1 VTAPGEDEA
10 VEKAKMRRVLA
21 IFGPAVFAGAFA
33 TRVTDPTVA
42 EIAGE
47 FSVTVAEAALLGTA
61 YTLPFALVQPILGP
75 VADSIGKRRIVMI
88 CVAMLGVMLLA
99 AAVSASFGWLM
110 AFRAA
115 SGMAA
120 GGMMP
125 LTLAIMG
132 DAVSLK
138 YRQVALSRI
147 LVFGI
152 SGQIAGGVVAG
163 PIAAIAG
170 WRGVLVVCAVA
181 AFIGLV
187 ALILAARGAAREV
200 MTRYDPVV
208 ALQRYRGI
216 IANPAALPLFAAV
229 AVEGGLVFG
238 TFPFI
243 APLLIQRGIGSTM
256 EAGFAIGAFGLGGL
270 VFAALVAP
278 LLSRFGQAGVIRIG
292 GATAALALTGFAL
305 APSLVI
311 AALSGLGLGLGFY
324 MIHNAIQTRATEL
337 APQARASAMSLHAFA
352 FFGGQSLGPIF
363 YGLGD
368 MIFGLPAT
376 LGLAAAGIMVL
387 ALLLARR

>member
-1 VTAPGEDEA
+1 
-10 VEKAKMRRVLA
+10 MRRVLA

-42 EIAGE
+42 EIASE
-47 FSVTVAEAALLGTA
+47 FSVTAAEAALLGTA

-138 YRQVALSRI
+138 FRQVALSRI

-170 WRGVLVVCAVA
+170 WRGVLVVCAIA

-200 MTRYDPVV
+200 MTRYDPMV

-243 APLLIQRGIGSTM
+243 APLLIERGIGSTM
-256 EAGFAIGAFGLGGL
+256 EAGLAIGAFGLGGL

-278 LLSRFGQAGVIRIG
+278 LLARFGQAGVIRIG

-305 APSLVI
+305 APSLVV
-311 AALSGLGLGLGFY
+311 ATLAGLGLGLGFY

-337 APQARASAMSLHAFA
+337 APQARGSAMSLHAFA
-352 FFGGQSLGPIF
+352 FFSGQSLGPIF

-376 LGLAAAGIMVL
+376 LGLAAGGIMVL

>member
-1 VTAPGEDEA
+1 
-10 VEKAKMRRVLA
+10 VLA

-47 FSVTVAEAALLGTA
+47 FSVTAAEAALLGTA

-170 WRGVLVVCAVA
+170 WRGVLVVCAIA

-187 ALILAARGAAREV
+187 ALILAARGAAREI

-208 ALQRYRGI
+208 ALQHYRGI

-238 TFPFI
+238 VFPFI
-243 APLLIQRGIGSTM
+243 APLLIERAIGSTM

-270 VFAALVAP
+270 LFAALVAP
-278 LLSRFGQAGVIRIG
+278 LLARFGQGGVIRIG
-292 GATAALALTGFAL
+292 GATAALALIGFAL
-305 APSLVI
+305 APSLVV
-311 AALSGLGLGLGFY
+311 ATLAGLGLGLGFY

-337 APQARASAMSLHAFA
+337 APQARGSAMSLHAFA
-352 FFGGQSLGPIF
+352 FFGGQSLGPIA
-363 YGLGD
+363 YGLGA
-368 MIFGLPAT
+368 MVFGLPIT
-376 LGLAAAGIMVL
+376 LALAGAAIMVL

>member
-1 VTAPGEDEA
+1 MTAPGEYEA

-47 FSVTVAEAALLGTA
+47 FSVTAAEAALLGTA

-181 AFIGLV
+181 AFVGLV

-200 MTRYDPVV
+200 MTRYDPMV

-238 TFPFI
+238 VFPFI
-243 APLLIQRGIGSTM
+243 APLLIERAIGSTM

-270 VFAALVAP
+270 LFAALVAP
-278 LLSRFGQAGVIRIG
+278 LLARFGQGGVIRIG
-292 GATAALALTGFAL
+292 GATAALALIGFAL
-305 APSLVI
+305 APSLVV
-311 AALSGLGLGLGFY
+311 ATLAGLGLGLGFY

-337 APQARASAMSLHAFA
+337 APQARGSAMSLHAFA
-352 FFGGQSLGPIF
+352 FFGGQSLGPIA
-363 YGLGD
+363 YGLGA
-368 MIFGLPAT
+368 MVFGLPIT
-376 LGLAAAGIMVL
+376 LALAGAAIMVL

>member
-1 VTAPGEDEA
+1 MPEDTESA
-10 VEKAKMRRVLA
+10 ARAKMLKVLA
-21 IFGPAVFAGAFA
+21 VFGPAVFAGAFA
-33 TRVTDPTVA
+33 TRITDPVVA

-47 FSVTVAEAALLGTA
+47 FGVSAAEAALLGTA

-75 VADSIGKRRIVMI
+75 VADAIGKRRV
-88 CVAMLGVMLLA
+88 VMLCVSFLA
-99 AAVSASFGWLM
+99 IMLLGSAVAAGFGWLM
-110 AFRAA
+110 AFRAL

-147 LVFGI
+147 LIFGI
-152 SGQIAGGVVAG
+152 TGQIAGGAVAG

-170 WRGVLVVCAVA
+170 WRGVLVVCGLA
-181 AFIGLV
+181 ALVGLV
-187 ALILAARGAAREV
+187 ALILASRGMGREA

-208 ALQRYRGI
+208 AMQRYRGI

-238 TFPFI
+238 VFPFI
-243 APLLIQRGIGSTM
+243 APLLIARDIGSTA
-256 EAGFAIGAFGLGGL
+256 EAGLAIGAFGLGGL
-270 VFAALVAP
+270 GFAALVAP
-278 LLSRFGQAGVIRIG
+278 LLARFGQAGVIRIG
-292 GATAALALTGFAL
+292 GATAALALSGFAL
-305 APSLVI
+305 APSLAV
-311 AALSGLGLGLGFY
+311 AAASGLLLGLGFY

-337 APQARASAMSLHAFA
+337 APQARGSAMSLHAF
-352 FFGGQSLGPIF
+352 FFFAGQSLGPIS
-363 YGLGD
+363 YGVGAHWL
-368 MIFGLPAT
+368 GLPMT
-376 LGLAAAGIMVL
+376 LGLAAAAIFGL

>member
-1 VTAPGEDEA
+1 MTAPGEDEA
-10 VEKAKMRRVLA
+10 AEKTKMRRVLA

-42 EIAGE
+42 EIASE
-47 FSVTVAEAALLGTA
+47 FSVTAAEAALLGTA

-88 CVAMLGVMLLA
+88 CVALLGLMLLA

-147 LVFGI
+147 LIFGI

-170 WRGVLVVCAVA
+170 WRGVLVVCAIA
-181 AFIGLV
+181 AFLGLV

-200 MTRYDPVV
+200 MTRYDPIV

-238 TFPFI
+238 VFPFI
-243 APLLIQRGIGSTM
+243 APLLIERAIGSTM

-270 VFAALVAP
+270 LFAALVAP
-278 LLSRFGQAGVIRIG
+278 LLARFGQAGVIRMG
-292 GATAALALTGFAL
+292 GGTGALALIALAL
-305 APSLVI
+305 APSLMV
-311 AALSGLGLGLGFY
+311 AALAGLGLGLGFY

-337 APQARASAMSLHAFA
+337 APQARGSAMSLHAFA

-363 YGLGD
+363 YGLGA
-368 MIFGLPAT
+368 MVFGLPIT
-376 LGLAAAGIMVL
+376 LGLAAGAIMVL
-387 ALLLARR
+387 ALLLAWR

>member
-1 VTAPGEDEA
+1 
-10 VEKAKMRRVLA
+10 
-21 IFGPAVFAGAFA
+21 
-33 TRVTDPTVA
+33 
-42 EIAGE
+42 
-47 FSVTVAEAALLGTA
+47 
-61 YTLPFALVQPILGP
+61 VQPILGP

-88 CVAMLGVMLLA
+88 CVALLGVMLLA

-200 MTRYDPVV
+200 MTRYNPVV

-243 APLLIQRGIGSTM
+243 APLLIERAIGSTM

-270 VFAALVAP
+270 LFAALVAP
-278 LLSRFGQAGVIRIG
+278 LLARFGQAGVIRIG
-292 GATAALALTGFAL
+292 GATAALALVGFAL
-305 APSLVI
+305 APSLVV
-311 AALSGLGLGLGFY
+311 ATMAGLGLGLGFY

-337 APQARASAMSLHAFA
+337 APQVRGSAMSLHAFA

-363 YGLGD
+363 YGVGD
-368 MIFGLPAT
+368 MIIGLPAT
-376 LGLAAAGIMVL
+376 LGLAAGGIMVL

>member
-1 VTAPGEDEA
+1 
-10 VEKAKMRRVLA
+10 
-21 IFGPAVFAGAFA
+21 
-33 TRVTDPTVA
+33 
-42 EIAGE
+42 
-47 FSVTVAEAALLGTA
+47 
-61 YTLPFALVQPILGP
+61 
-75 VADSIGKRRIVMI
+75 
-88 CVAMLGVMLLA
+88 
-99 AAVSASFGWLM
+99 
-110 AFRAA
+110 
-115 SGMAA
+115 
-120 GGMMP
+120 
-125 LTLAIMG
+125 
-132 DAVSLK
+132 
-138 YRQVALSRI
+138 
-147 LVFGI
+147 
-152 SGQIAGGVVAG
+152 
-163 PIAAIAG
+163 
-170 WRGVLVVCAVA
+170 
-181 AFIGLV
+181 
-187 ALILAARGAAREV
+187 
-200 MTRYDPVV
+200 MTRYDPVM

-243 APLLIQRGIGSTM
+243 APLMIERGIGSTM

-278 LLSRFGQAGVIRIG
+278 LLARFGQAGVIRIG
-292 GATAALALTGFAL
+292 GATAALALIGFAL

-368 MIFGLPAT
+368 MIIGLPAT
-376 LGLAAAGIMVL
+376 LGLAAGGIMVL

>member
-1 VTAPGEDEA
+1 MTAPGEDEDA
-10 VEKAKMRRVLA
+10 EKAKMRRVLA

-47 FSVTVAEAALLGTA
+47 FSVTAAEAALLGTA

-88 CVAMLGVMLLA
+88 CVALLGIMLLA

-181 AFIGLV
+181 AFVGLV

-200 MTRYDPVV
+200 MTRYDPMV

-238 TFPFI
+238 VFPFI
-243 APLLIQRGIGSTM
+243 APLLIERAIGSTM

-270 VFAALVAP
+270 LFAALVAP
-278 LLSRFGQAGVIRIG
+278 LLARFGQGGVIRIG

-305 APSLVI
+305 APSLLV
-311 AALSGLGLGLGFY
+311 ATLAGLGLGLGFY

-337 APQARASAMSLHAFA
+337 APQARGSAMSLHAFA
-352 FFGGQSLGPIF
+352 FFGGQSLGPIA
-363 YGLGD
+363 YGLGA
-368 MIFGLPAT
+368 MVFGLPVT
-376 LGLAAAGIMVL
+376 LALAGAAIMVL

>member
-1 VTAPGEDEA
+1 VTAPGEYEA

-47 FSVTVAEAALLGTA
+47 FSVTAAEAALLGTA

-181 AFIGLV
+181 AFVGLV

-200 MTRYDPVV
+200 MTRYDPMV

-238 TFPFI
+238 VFPFI
-243 APLLIQRGIGSTM
+243 APLLIERAIGSTM

-270 VFAALVAP
+270 LFAALVAP
-278 LLSRFGQAGVIRIG
+278 LLARFGQGGVIRIG
-292 GATAALALTGFAL
+292 GATAALALIGFAL
-305 APSLVI
+305 APSLVV
-311 AALSGLGLGLGFY
+311 ATLAGLGLGLGFY

-337 APQARASAMSLHAFA
+337 APQARGSAMSLHAFA
-352 FFGGQSLGPIF
+352 FFGGQSLGPIA
-363 YGLGD
+363 YGLGA
-368 MIFGLPAT
+368 MVFGLPIT
-376 LGLAAAGIMVL
+376 LALAGAAIMVL

>member
-1 VTAPGEDEA
+1 
-10 VEKAKMRRVLA
+10 MRRVLA

-170 WRGVLVVCAVA
+170 WRGVLVVCAIA
-181 AFIGLV
+181 AFLGLV
-187 ALILAARGAAREV
+187 ALILAARGAARET

-243 APLLIQRGIGSTM
+243 APLLIERSIGSTM

-278 LLSRFGQAGVIRIG
+278 LLARFGQAGVIRIG
-292 GATAALALTGFAL
+292 GATAALALIGFAL

-368 MIFGLPAT
+368 MIIGLPAT
-376 LGLAAAGIMVL
+376 LGLAAGGIMVL

>member
-1 VTAPGEDEA
+1 MTAPGEDEDA
-10 VEKAKMRRVLA
+10 EKAKMRRVLA

-47 FSVTVAEAALLGTA
+47 FSVTAAEAALLGTA

-88 CVAMLGVMLLA
+88 CVALLGIMLLA

-147 LVFGI
+147 LIFGI

-181 AFIGLV
+181 AFVGLV

-200 MTRYDPVV
+200 MTRYDPMV

-238 TFPFI
+238 VFPFI
-243 APLLIQRGIGSTM
+243 APLLIERAIGSTM

-270 VFAALVAP
+270 LFAALVAP
-278 LLSRFGQAGVIRIG
+278 LLARFGQGGV
-292 GATAALALTGFAL
+292 
-305 APSLVI
+305 
-311 AALSGLGLGLGFY
+311 
-324 MIHNAIQTRATEL
+324 
-337 APQARASAMSLHAFA
+337 
-352 FFGGQSLGPIF
+352 
-363 YGLGD
+363 
-368 MIFGLPAT
+368 
-376 LGLAAAGIMVL
+376 
-387 ALLLARR
+387 

>member
-1 VTAPGEDEA
+1 MTASEESEA
-10 VEKAKMRRVLA
+10 TDKAKMRRVLA

-42 EIAGE
+42 EIASE

-75 VADSIGKRRIVMI
+75 VADSIGKRRSVMI

-163 PIAAIAG
+163 PITVAHPSGTIVVDAKVEHAG
-170 WRGVLVVCAVA
+170 
-181 AFIGLV
+181 
-187 ALILAARGAAREV
+187 
-200 MTRYDPVV
+200 DP
-208 ALQRYRGI
+208 A
-216 IANPAALPLFAAV
+216 
-229 AVEGGLVFG
+229 
-238 TFPFI
+238 
-243 APLLIQRGIGSTM
+243 
-256 EAGFAIGAFGLGGL
+256 
-270 VFAALVAP
+270 
-278 LLSRFGQAGVIRIG
+278 
-292 GATAALALTGFAL
+292 
-305 APSLVI
+305 
-311 AALSGLGLGLGFY
+311 
-324 MIHNAIQTRATEL
+324 
-337 APQARASAMSLHAFA
+337 QARAIHGALYRTQRRMFEGVVLYRSPAAMTV
-352 FFGGQSLGPIF
+352 QQ
-363 YGLGD
+363 
-368 MIFGLPAT
+368 
-376 LGLAAAGIMVL
+376 AAAE
-387 ALLLARR
+387 

>member
-1 VTAPGEDEA
+1 
-10 VEKAKMRRVLA
+10 MRRVLA

-170 WRGVLVVCAVA
+170 WRGVLVVCAIA

-243 APLLIQRGIGSTM
+243 APLLITRGIGSTM

-270 VFAALVAP
+270 LFAALVAP
-278 LLSRFGQAGVIRIG
+278 LLARFGQAGVIRIG
-292 GATAALALTGFAL
+292 GATAALALVGFAL
-305 APSLVI
+305 APSLVV
-311 AALSGLGLGLGFY
+311 ATMAGLGLGLGFY

-337 APQARASAMSLHAFA
+337 APQARGSAMSLHAFA

-363 YGLGD
+363 YGVGD
-368 MIFGLPAT
+368 MIIGLPAT
-376 LGLAAAGIMVL
+376 LGLAAGGIMVL

>member
-1 VTAPGEDEA
+1 
-10 VEKAKMRRVLA
+10 MRRVLA

-170 WRGVLVVCAVA
+170 WRGVLVVCAIA

-243 APLLIQRGIGSTM
+243 APLLITRGIGSTM

-278 LLSRFGQAGVIRIG
+278 LLARFGQAGVIRIG
-292 GATAALALTGFAL
+292 GATAAAALIGFAL

-376 LGLAAAGIMVL
+376 LGLAAGGIMVL

>member
-1 VTAPGEDEA
+1 
-10 VEKAKMRRVLA
+10 VLA
-21 IFGPAVFAGAFA
+21 IFGPAVFSGAFA

-47 FSVTVAEAALLGTA
+47 FSITAAEAALLGTA

-88 CVAMLGVMLLA
+88 CVALLGIMLLA

-138 YRQVALSRI
+138 FRQVALSRI
-147 LVFGI
+147 LIFGI

-163 PIAAIAG
+163 PIAAVAG
-170 WRGVLVVCAVA
+170 WRGVLVVCAIA
-181 AFIGLV
+181 AFFGLF
-187 ALILAARGAAREV
+187 ALILAARGAAREA

-243 APLLIQRGIGSTM
+243 APLLIERAIGSTM

-278 LLSRFGQAGVIRIG
+278 LLRRFGQGGVIRIG

-311 AALSGLGLGLGFY
+311 ATLAGLALGLGFY

-352 FFGGQSLGPIF
+352 FFGGQSLGPIL

-368 MIFGLPAT
+368 MVFGLPIT
-376 LGLAAAGIMVL
+376 LGLAAAAILVL

>member
-1 VTAPGEDEA
+1 MTAPGEDEA
-10 VEKAKMRRVLA
+10 AEKAKMRRVLA

-181 AFIGLV
+181 AFVGLV

-243 APLLIQRGIGSTM
+243 APLLIQRGIGRTM

>member
-1 VTAPGEDEA
+1 MTASEESEA
-10 VEKAKMRRVLA
+10 TEKAKMRRVLA

-42 EIAGE
+42 EIASE

-170 WRGVLVVCAVA
+170 WRGVLVVCAIA

-243 APLLIQRGIGSTM
+243 APLLIERDIGSTM

-278 LLSRFGQAGVIRIG
+278 LLRRFGQAGVIRIG
-292 GATAALALTGFAL
+292 GATAALALIGFAL

-376 LGLAAAGIMVL
+376 LGLAAGAIMVL

>member
-1 VTAPGEDEA
+1 VTASDESEA
-10 VEKAKMRRVLA
+10 PEKAKMRRVLA

-170 WRGVLVVCAVA
+170 WRGVLVVCAIA
-181 AFIGLV
+181 AFLGLV

-200 MTRYDPVV
+200 MTRYDPVM

-243 APLLIQRGIGSTM
+243 APLMIQRGIGSTM

-278 LLSRFGQAGVIRIG
+278 LLARFGQAGVIRIG
-292 GATAALALTGFAL
+292 GTTAALALIGFAL

-368 MIFGLPAT
+368 MIIGLPAT
-376 LGLAAAGIMVL
+376 LGLAAGGIMVL

>member
-1 VTAPGEDEA
+1 
-10 VEKAKMRRVLA
+10 MRRVLA

-170 WRGVLVVCAVA
+170 WRGVLVVCAIA

-243 APLLIQRGIGSTM
+243 APLLITRGIGSTM

-278 LLSRFGQAGVIRIG
+278 LLARFGQAGVIRIG
-292 GATAALALTGFAL
+292 GATAAAALIGFAL

-368 MIFGLPAT
+368 MILGLPAT
-376 LGLAAAGIMVL
+376 LGLAAGAIMVL

>member
-1 VTAPGEDEA
+1 VTATEESA
-10 VEKAKMRRVLA
+10 TAEKAKMRRVLA

-47 FSVTVAEAALLGTA
+47 FSVTAAEAALLGTA
-61 YTLPFALVQPILGP
+61 YTLPFALVQLILGP

-88 CVAMLGVMLLA
+88 CVALLGIMLLA

-147 LVFGI
+147 LIFGI

-170 WRGVLVVCAVA
+170 WRGVLVVCAIA
-181 AFIGLV
+181 AFLGLV
-187 ALILAARGAAREV
+187 ALILAARGAQREV
-200 MTRYDPVV
+200 MTRYDPAV

-238 TFPFI
+238 VFPFI
-243 APLLIQRGIGSTM
+243 APLLIERAIGSTM

-270 VFAALVAP
+270 LFAALIAP
-278 LLSRFGQAGVIRIG
+278 LLARFGQAGVIRIG

-305 APSLVI
+305 APSLLV
-311 AALSGLGLGLGFY
+311 ATLAGLGLGLGFY

-337 APQARASAMSLHAFA
+337 APQARGSAMSLHAFA
-352 FFGGQSLGPIF
+352 FFGGQSLGPIA
-363 YGLGD
+363 YGLGA
-368 MIFGLPAT
+368 MVFGLPVT
-376 LGLAAAGIMVL
+376 LGLAAGAIMVL

>member
-47 FSVTVAEAALLGTA
+47 FSVTAAEAALLGTA

-88 CVAMLGVMLLA
+88 CVALLGIMLLA

-147 LVFGI
+147 LIFGI

-170 WRGVLVVCAVA
+170 WRGVLVVCAIA

-200 MTRYDPVV
+200 MTRYDPMV

-238 TFPFI
+238 VFPFI
-243 APLLIQRGIGSTM
+243 APLLIERAIGSTM

-270 VFAALVAP
+270 LFAALVAP
-278 LLSRFGQAGVIRIG
+278 LLARFGQAGVIRFG
-292 GATAALALTGFAL
+292 GATGALALIALAL
-305 APSLVI
+305 APSLVV
-311 AALSGLGLGLGFY
+311 ATLAGLGLGLGFY

-337 APQARASAMSLHAFA
+337 APQARGSAMSLHAFA
-352 FFGGQSLGPIF
+352 FFGGQSLGPIA
-363 YGLGD
+363 YGLGA
-368 MIFGLPAT
+368 MVFGLPVT
-376 LGLAAAGIMVL
+376 LALAAGAIMAL

>member
-1 VTAPGEDEA
+1 MTAPGEDEA

-47 FSVTVAEAALLGTA
+47 FSVTAAEAALLGTA

-181 AFIGLV
+181 AFVGLV

-200 MTRYDPVV
+200 MTRYDPMV

-238 TFPFI
+238 VFPFI
-243 APLLIQRGIGSTM
+243 APLLIERAIGSTM

-270 VFAALVAP
+270 LFAALVAP
-278 LLSRFGQAGVIRIG
+278 LLARFGQGGVIRIG
-292 GATAALALTGFAL
+292 GATAALALVGFAL
-305 APSLVI
+305 APSLVV
-311 AALSGLGLGLGFY
+311 ATLAGLGLGLGFY

-363 YGLGD
+363 YGTGD

-376 LGLAAAGIMVL
+376 LGLAAGAIMVL

>member
-1 VTAPGEDEA
+1 MTAPGEDEA

-47 FSVTVAEAALLGTA
+47 FSVTAAEAALLGTA

-181 AFIGLV
+181 AFVGLV

-200 MTRYDPVV
+200 MTRYDPMV

-238 TFPFI
+238 VFPFI
-243 APLLIQRGIGSTM
+243 APLLIERAIGSTM

-270 VFAALVAP
+270 LFAALVAP
-278 LLSRFGQAGVIRIG
+278 LLARFGQGGVIRIG
-292 GATAALALTGFAL
+292 GATAALALIGFAL
-305 APSLVI
+305 APSLVV
-311 AALSGLGLGLGFY
+311 ATLAGLGLGLGFY

-337 APQARASAMSLHAFA
+337 APQARGSAMSLHAFA
-352 FFGGQSLGPIF
+352 FFGGQSLGPIA
-363 YGLGD
+363 YGLGA
-368 MIFGLPAT
+368 MVFGLPIT
-376 LGLAAAGIMVL
+376 LALAGAAIMVL

>member
-10 VEKAKMRRVLA
+10 TEKAKMRRVLA

-47 FSVTVAEAALLGTA
+47 FSVTAAEAALLGTA

-88 CVAMLGVMLLA
+88 CVALLGVMLLA

-163 PIAAIAG
+163 TE
-170 WRGVLVVCAVA
+170 
-181 AFIGLV
+181 GLK
-187 ALILAARGAAREV
+187 
-200 MTRYDPVV
+200 
-208 ALQRYRGI
+208 
-216 IANPAALPLFAAV
+216 
-229 AVEGGLVFG
+229 
-238 TFPFI
+238 
-243 APLLIQRGIGSTM
+243 
-256 EAGFAIGAFGLGGL
+256 
-270 VFAALVAP
+270 
-278 LLSRFGQAGVIRIG
+278 
-292 GATAALALTGFAL
+292 
-305 APSLVI
+305 
-311 AALSGLGLGLGFY
+311 
-324 MIHNAIQTRATEL
+324 
-337 APQARASAMSLHAFA
+337 
-352 FFGGQSLGPIF
+352 
-363 YGLGD
+363 
-368 MIFGLPAT
+368 
-376 LGLAAAGIMVL
+376 
-387 ALLLARR
+387 

>member
-47 FSVTVAEAALLGTA
+47 FSVTAAEAALLGTA

-147 LVFGI
+147 LIFGI

-181 AFIGLV
+181 AFVGLV

-200 MTRYDPVV
+200 MTRYDPMV

-238 TFPFI
+238 VFPFI
-243 APLLIQRGIGSTM
+243 APLLIDRTIGSTM

-270 VFAALVAP
+270 LFAALVAP
-278 LLSRFGQAGVIRIG
+278 LLARFGQGGVIRIG
-292 GATAALALTGFAL
+292 GATAALALIGFAL
-305 APSLVI
+305 APSLVV
-311 AALSGLGLGLGFY
+311 ATLAGLGLGLGFY

-337 APQARASAMSLHAFA
+337 APQARGSAMSLHAFA
-352 FFGGQSLGPIF
+352 FFGGQSLGPIA
-363 YGLGD
+363 YGLGA
-368 MIFGLPAT
+368 MVFGLPIT
-376 LGLAAAGIMVL
+376 LALAGAAIMVL

>member
-47 FSVTVAEAALLGTA
+47 FSVTAAEAALLGTA

-147 LVFGI
+147 LIFGI

-181 AFIGLV
+181 AFVGLV

-200 MTRYDPVV
+200 MTRYDPMV

-238 TFPFI
+238 VFPFI
-243 APLLIQRGIGSTM
+243 APLLIERAIGSTM

-270 VFAALVAP
+270 LFAALVAP
-278 LLSRFGQAGVIRIG
+278 LLARFGQGGVIRIG
-292 GATAALALTGFAL
+292 GATAALALIGFAL
-305 APSLVI
+305 APSLVV
-311 AALSGLGLGLGFY
+311 ATLAGLGLGLGFY

-337 APQARASAMSLHAFA
+337 APQARGSAMSLHAFA
-352 FFGGQSLGPIF
+352 FFGGQSLGPIA
-363 YGLGD
+363 YGLGA
-368 MIFGLPAT
+368 MVFGLPIT
-376 LGLAAAGIMVL
+376 LALAGAAIMVL

>member
-1 VTAPGEDEA
+1 
-10 VEKAKMRRVLA
+10 MRRVLA

-47 FSVTVAEAALLGTA
+47 FSVTAAEAALLGTA

-88 CVAMLGVMLLA
+88 CVAMLGLMLLA

-163 PIAAIAG
+163 PIAAVAG
-170 WRGVLVVCAVA
+170 WRGVLVVCAIA
-181 AFIGLV
+181 AFLGLV
-187 ALILAARGAAREV
+187 ALILAARGAPREV
-200 MTRYDPVV
+200 MTRYDPAV

-238 TFPFI
+238 VFPFI
-243 APLLIQRGIGSTM
+243 APLLIERAIGSTM

-270 VFAALVAP
+270 LFAALVAP
-278 LLSRFGQAGVIRIG
+278 LLRRFGQAGVIRLG
-292 GATAALALTGFAL
+292 GATGALALIALAL
-305 APSLVI
+305 APSLVV
-311 AALSGLGLGLGFY
+311 ATLAGLGLGLGFY

-337 APQARASAMSLHAFA
+337 APQARGSAMSLHAFA
-352 FFGGQSLGPIF
+352 FFGGQSLGPIA
-363 YGLGD
+363 YGLGA
-368 MIFGLPAT
+368 MVFGLPIT
-376 LGLAAAGIMVL
+376 LTLAGGAIMVL

>member
-1 VTAPGEDEA
+1 MTATEESA
-10 VEKAKMRRVLA
+10 TAEKAKMRRVLA

-47 FSVTVAEAALLGTA
+47 FSVTAAEAALLGTA

-88 CVAMLGVMLLA
+88 CVALLGIMLLA

-147 LVFGI
+147 LIFGI

-170 WRGVLVVCAVA
+170 WRGVLVVCAIA
-181 AFIGLV
+181 AFLGLV
-187 ALILAARGAAREV
+187 ALILAARGAQREV
-200 MTRYDPVV
+200 MTRYDPAV

-238 TFPFI
+238 VFPFI
-243 APLLIQRGIGSTM
+243 APLLIERAIGSTM
-256 EAGFAIGAFGLGGL
+256 EAGFAIGAFGMGGL
-270 VFAALVAP
+270 LFAALIAP
-278 LLSRFGQAGVIRIG
+278 LLARFGQAGVIRIG

-305 APSLVI
+305 APSLLV
-311 AALSGLGLGLGFY
+311 ATLAGLGLGLGFY

-337 APQARASAMSLHAFA
+337 APQARGSAMSLHAFA
-352 FFGGQSLGPIF
+352 FFGGQSLGPIA
-363 YGLGD
+363 YGLGA
-368 MIFGLPAT
+368 MVFGLPVT
-376 LGLAAAGIMVL
+376 LGLAAGAIMVL

>member
-1 VTAPGEDEA
+1 MTAPEESA
-10 VEKAKMRRVLA
+10 AAEQAKMRRVLA

-42 EIAGE
+42 EIASE
-47 FSVTVAEAALLGTA
+47 FSVTAAEAALLGTA

-75 VADSIGKRRIVMI
+75 VADSVGKRRIVMI
-88 CVAMLGVMLLA
+88 CVALLGVMLLA

-147 LVFGI
+147 LIFGI
-152 SGQIAGGVVAG
+152 GGQIAGGVVAG
-163 PIAAIAG
+163 PIAALAG
-170 WRGVLVVCAVA
+170 WRGVLVVCAIA
-181 AFIGLV
+181 AFLGLV

-229 AVEGGLVFG
+229 AIEGGLVFG

-243 APLLIQRGIGSTM
+243 APLLIERGIGSTM
-256 EAGFAIGAFGLGGL
+256 EAGFAIGAFGIGGL

-278 LLSRFGQAGVIRIG
+278 LLARFGQAGVIRIG
-292 GATAALALTGFAL
+292 GATAALALAGFAL
-305 APSLVI
+305 APSLMI
-311 AALSGLGLGLGFY
+311 ATLAGLGLGLGFY

-376 LGLAAAGIMVL
+376 LGLAAGGIMVL

>member
-1 VTAPGEDEA
+1 
-10 VEKAKMRRVLA
+10 MRRVLA

-170 WRGVLVVCAVA
+170 WRGVLVVCAIA
-181 AFIGLV
+181 AFLGLV
-187 ALILAARGAAREV
+187 ALILAARGAARET

-243 APLLIQRGIGSTM
+243 APLLIERGIGSTM

-278 LLSRFGQAGVIRIG
+278 LLARFGQAGVIRIG

-311 AALSGLGLGLGFY
+311 AALAGLGLGLGFY

-376 LGLAAAGIMVL
+376 LGVAAGAIMVL

>member
-1 VTAPGEDEA
+1 MTAPGEDEA

-47 FSVTVAEAALLGTA
+47 FSVTAAEAALLGTA

-88 CVAMLGVMLLA
+88 CVALLGVMLLA

-170 WRGVLVVCAVA
+170 WRGVLVVCAIA

-200 MTRYDPVV
+200 MTRYDPMV

-238 TFPFI
+238 VFPFI
-243 APLLIQRGIGSTM
+243 APLLIERAIGSTM

-270 VFAALVAP
+270 LFAALVAP
-278 LLSRFGQAGVIRIG
+278 LLARFGQAGVIRIG
-292 GATAALALTGFAL
+292 GATGALALIALAL
-305 APSLVI
+305 APSLVV
-311 AALSGLGLGLGFY
+311 ATLAGLGLGLGFY

-337 APQARASAMSLHAFA
+337 APQARGSAMSLHAFA
-352 FFGGQSLGPIF
+352 FFGGQSLGPIA
-363 YGLGD
+363 YGLGA
-368 MIFGLPAT
+368 MVFGLPIT
-376 LGLAAAGIMVL
+376 LALAAGAIMAL

>member
-47 FSVTVAEAALLGTA
+47 FSVTAAEAALLGTA

-152 SGQIAGGVVAG
+152 SGQIAGGVLAG

-170 WRGVLVVCAVA
+170 WRGVLVVCAIA

-187 ALILAARGAAREV
+187 ALILAARGAAREI

-208 ALQRYRGI
+208 ALQHYRGI

-238 TFPFI
+238 VFPFI
-243 APLLIQRGIGSTM
+243 APLLIERAIGSTM

-270 VFAALVAP
+270 LFAALVAP
-278 LLSRFGQAGVIRIG
+278 LLARFGQGGVIRIG
-292 GATAALALTGFAL
+292 GATAALALIGFAL
-305 APSLVI
+305 APSLVV
-311 AALSGLGLGLGFY
+311 ATLAGLGLGLGFY

-337 APQARASAMSLHAFA
+337 APQTRGSAMSLHAFA
-352 FFGGQSLGPIF
+352 FFGGQSLGPIA
-363 YGLGD
+363 YGLGA
-368 MIFGLPAT
+368 MVFGLPIT
-376 LGLAAAGIMVL
+376 LALAGAAIMVL

>member
-1 VTAPGEDEA
+1 VTATEESA
-10 VEKAKMRRVLA
+10 TAEKAKMRRVLA

-47 FSVTVAEAALLGTA
+47 FSVTAAEAALLGTA

-88 CVAMLGVMLLA
+88 CVALLGIMLLA

-147 LVFGI
+147 LIFGI

-170 WRGVLVVCAVA
+170 WRGVLVVCAIA

-200 MTRYDPVV
+200 MTRYDPMV

-238 TFPFI
+238 VFPFI
-243 APLLIQRGIGSTM
+243 APLLIERAIGSTM

-270 VFAALVAP
+270 LFAALVAP
-278 LLSRFGQAGVIRIG
+278 LLARFGQAGVIRFG
-292 GATAALALTGFAL
+292 GATGALALIALAL
-305 APSLVI
+305 APSLVV
-311 AALSGLGLGLGFY
+311 ATLAGLGLGLGFY

-337 APQARASAMSLHAFA
+337 APQARGSAMSLHAFA
-352 FFGGQSLGPIF
+352 FFGGQSLGPIA
-363 YGLGD
+363 YGLGA
-368 MIFGLPAT
+368 MVFGLPIT
-376 LGLAAAGIMVL
+376 LALAGAAIMAL